1 MIKGSGKLN
10 KETYESLLKQ
20 GISAEDIR
28 KGEKNLRLVA
38 HQTPGAK
45 EYGLSWA
52 MQLHFEGNCVGLPSD
67 GMLGRSFERRGGPGM
82 KNEKAHRLRARY
94 SLEAIEECARRAE
107 RTGKV

>member
-45 EYGLSWA
+45 EYGL
-52 MQLHFEGNCVGLPSD
+52 C
-67 GMLGRSFERRGGPGM
+67 LGYATP
-82 KNEKAHRLRARY
+82 L
-94 SLEAIEECARRAE
+94 
-107 RTGKV
+107 

>member
-28 KGEKNLRLVA
+28 KSEKNLRLVA

-52 MQLHFEGNCVGLPSD
+52 MQLHFEGKLRWVAFPMECWVGV
-67 GMLGRSFERRGGPGM
+67 
-82 KNEKAHRLRARY
+82 LRD
-94 SLEAIEECARRAE
+94 EEDDE
-107 RTGKV
+107 E